1 MWILFLASVSV
12 SRSLFTL
19 KIFKLLSRTKF
30 LIGYVMCL
38 FNSFWLA
45 DDDDDEELKST
56 TKDTLTIAIVVLVA
70 IVVYILRM
78 YVCMYIECSVTLP
91 VENTKENSSLAS
103 SSSSFSSTTAAV
115 YPSGHPEAVLIPRQK
130 QIIWKK
136 NIFDDI
142 QNLWFWRKLCG
153 AYVSMLFIYWL
164 SVVKP
169 SIWDQSLNIVFA
181 DVRKKNCKGF

>member
-45 DDDDDEELKST
+45 DDNDDDDEELKST

-78 YVCMYIECSVTLP
+78 YVWMYLCMYIECSVTLP

-136 NIFDDI
+136 KTYLTTSKTYGFEESFVEHMFQCCLSID
-142 QNLWFWRKLCG
+142 W
-153 AYVSMLFIYWL
+153 VS
-164 SVVKP
+164 SNH
-169 SIWDQSLNIVFA
+169 QSEIKV
-181 DVRKKNCKGF
+181 

>member
-1 MWILFLASVSV
+1 MI
-12 SRSLFTL
+12 SRRRQRRRRGAQKHNKRHAYDSYCCSCCYCGLYT
-19 KIFKLLSRTKF
+19 T
-30 LIGYVMCL
+30 YVC
-38 FNSFWLA
+38 
-45 DDDDDEELKST
+45 
-56 TKDTLTIAIVVLVA
+56 
-70 IVVYILRM
+70 M
-78 YVCMYIECSVTLP
+78 YLCMYIECSVTLP

-103 SSSSFSSTTAAV
+103 SSSYSYSTTAAV

-153 AYVSMLFIYWL
+153 AYVSVLFIYWL

-181 DVRKKNCKGF
+181 DVRKKIAKVSNW